1 MRPNPKLLLVDDD
14 PAIGRMLAMLLEPRR
29 YKVTWARS
37 GRDGL
42 QRAAEE
48 RPDVVILELDLPD
61 QDGLA
66 VLQSLREWNAAPVLV
81 LSARKEVADK
91 VRALDAGANDYLTKP
106 FAGEE
111 LLARLRVLQR
121 CEPEMTEAPILIAGP
136 LRVDMA
142 THEVSVQGEPVALTA
157 TEDAIFYVL
166 ARHAGR
172 RVSCAH
178 LLRAVWGGGAG
189 AKIDELREYI
199 WRLRRKLEQRGVEN
213 LIRADGGVGYSL
225 ALLPTHERTPGVA
238 R

>member
-1 MRPNPKLLLVDDD
+1 MRPNPKLLLLDDD
-14 PAIGRMLAMLLEPRR
+14 PAIGRMLAMLLEPKR

-37 GRDGL
+37 GQEGL
-42 QRAAEE
+42 RRAADE
-48 RPDVVILELDLPD
+48 RPDVIILELDLPD
-61 QDGLA
+61 QDGLE

-81 LSARKEVADK
+81 LSARKEVGDK

-121 CEPEMTEAPILIAGP
+121 CEPAMTDAPILIAGP
-136 LRVDMA
+136 LRVNMA
-142 THEVSVQGEPVALTA
+142 THEVSVDGEPVALTA

-178 LLRAVWGGGAG
+178 LLRAVWGAGAA

-213 LIRADGGVGYSL
+213 LIRADGGTGYSL
-225 ALLPTHERTPGVA
+225 ALLPGPEHTSGVS